1 MIKMNGYVI
10 TGASRGIG
18 EALARKVMETDG
30 GRALVVCVSR
40 TASERLDEAAGAA
53 GARLKT
59 ILCDVSRYEE
69 LDELAKRILGE
80 FDPER
85 LQSLYWVNNA
95 GVLDPMGPIEQADS
109 EALAKHLHI
118 NLLAPMIL
126 SGAFIRYTAAWTQV
140 RKRLV
145 HISSGAGKKPYH
157 GWGAYCASKAGLDML
172 SRCIGVEQG
181 TDESAVKTVSIA
193 PGVVDTGMQEQIRG
207 TSEETFRDVGR
218 FVELKNSGGLFAPE
232 EAAARIAQVLR
243 EDKYAQGDVIDIRT
257 YS

>member
-1 MIKMNGYVI
+1 MTKMNGYVI

-30 GRALVVCVSR
+30 SLAHVVCVSR
-40 TASERLDEAAGAA
+40 TASGRLEEAAAAA

-59 ILCDVSRYEE
+59 FQCDIGRYEE
-69 LDELAKRILGE
+69 LDEWARRILAE

-95 GVLDPMGPIEQADS
+95 GVLEPMGPIEQADPA
-109 EALAKHLHI
+109 ALAEHLHI

-126 SGAFIRYTAAWTQV
+126 SGAFIRHTVEWTQV

-145 HISSGAGKKPYH
+145 HISSGAGKKPYY
-157 GWGAYCASKAGLDML
+157 GWGAYCASKAGVDML

-181 TDESAVKTVSIA
+181 TDDSAVKTVSIA
-193 PGVVDTGMQEQIRG
+193 PGVVDTAMQEQIRG
-207 TSEETFRDVGR
+207 TNEEMFRDVGR
-218 FVELKNSGGLFAPE
+218 FIELKNSGALFAPE

-243 EDKYAQGDVIDIRT
+243 EDRYAQGDVIDIRT